1 MKISTTLILASL
13 LISILAGCRGEEPK
27 RMPDTL
33 PDVHGYISHIKKTSE
48 KSEKSKAV
56 ILIKAMDESD
66 VKYREANIRV
76 DKNTLIESSKGAHL
90 KLEQLREGQE
100 VEAWF
105 EGEVM
110 DSVPVQGYV
119 KGLRVTVE

>member
-1 MKISTTLILASL
+1 MKISATFILAAL
-13 LISILAGCRGEEPK
+13 LLSILAGCRGEEPK

-48 KSEKSKAV
+48 KSEKSRAV
-56 ILIKAMDESD
+56 ILVKAIDTSD
-66 VKYREANIRV
+66 VKYKEANIQV
-76 DKNTLIESSKGAHL
+76 DKNTLIETSDGAHL

-119 KGLRVTVE
+119 KGLRVTIE